1 MLPRCFH
8 AGKSSPSSC
17 VPVELK
23 PVQLVCAGKCKSR
36 ADKGISSCHG
46 LRLAR
51 STAAACLLP
60 PPMRGGGKENPNMET
75 NIHHSLEQKQTSHFR
90 NTHSPGRLSLDK
102 TRAPRGAWSKP
113 PSRGLRHLFSLCT
126 PLPPTP
132 KPPQPKAGPS
142 PCAQRGPG
150 GPPLPRSPPA
160 IERPAARQRRLR
172 AGTVDMEKGK
182 KKETNNNN
190 KTFTLGPV
198 PLITTAKPHQ
208 GFTLLEGEKATQ
220 RCPAP
225 EVLEVG
231 DPHTLSSMA
240 YGLRPR
246 RGAWFFCSVIKS
258 GAWSF
263 PSIPR
268 IALN

>member
-1 MLPRCFH
+1 MQQPR
-8 AGKSSPSSC
+8 ARELESSSP
-17 VPVELK
+17 P
-23 PVQLVCAGKCKSR
+23 
-36 ADKGISSCHG
+36 
-46 LRLAR
+46 
-51 STAAACLLP
+51 ST
-60 PPMRGGGKENPNMET
+60 
-75 NIHHSLEQKQTSHFR
+75 
-90 NTHSPGRLSLDK
+90 
-102 TRAPRGAWSKP
+102 
-113 PSRGLRHLFSLCT
+113 GLRHLFSLRA

-132 KPPQPKAGPS
+132 KPPQLAEQLPLPL
-142 PCAQRGPG
+142 PVPPVPG
-150 GPPLPRSPPA
+150 GRACRVGGEGKAPRGLPLGAGGPRSAAHTTSVWVTSSHRETSSKTATPA
-160 IERPAARQRRLR
+160 SRKSSQGE
-172 AGTVDMEKGK
+172 GGK
-182 KKETNNNN
+182 KRQKKERKS
-190 KTFTLGPV
+190 KTCTLGPV

-246 RGAWFFCSVIKS
+246 RGAFFFCSVIKS